1 MKQALGLALRRLL
14 MKHATVTA
22 NEQIGENYR
31 RLTFEGQALTGV
43 DWVPGQKL
51 QIAMGEGFVTRTY
64 TPVEWDAKAGRAAI
78 VGYAHGGGPG
88 STWLRDIQPGNECD
102 ILGPRASINT
112 RAISEPLVLFGDETS
127 IGLAGAIVRQDRDR
141 FCQCHFEVDDRTSA
155 EDVLTGLG
163 IAGAALFKR
172 TASDHHLGEMEAA
185 LAALAKTPASFVLT
199 GKAGTIQRFRQT
211 LRRHGVPARRV
222 ITKAYWAPGKV
233 GLD

>member
-14 MKHATVTA
+14 MKHATVVE
-22 NEQIGENYR
+22 NEKIGENYR

-43 DWVPGQKL
+43 DWVPGQKV
-51 QIAMGEGFVTRTY
+51 QIAMSEAFVTRTY
-64 TPVEWDAKAGRAAI
+64 TPVEWEAKAGRAAI

-88 STWLRDIQPGNECD
+88 SAWLRDIKPGNECD
-102 ILGPRASINT
+102 ILGPPASIDT
-112 RAISEPLVLFGDETS
+112 RAISGPLVLFGDETS
-127 IGLAGAIVRQDRDR
+127 IGLAGAIVRQDCDR
-141 FCQCHFEVDDRTSA
+141 LCQCHFEVDDRTSA
-155 EDVLTGLG
+155 EDVLAGLG

-199 GKAGTIQRFRQT
+199 GKAGTIQRFRQI
-211 LRRHGVPARRV
+211 LRRHSVPSRRL

>member
-1 MKQALGLALRRLL
+1 MKQALALALRRLL
-14 MKHATVTA
+14 MKHATVVA

-51 QIAMGEGFVTRTY
+51 QIAMSEAFVAGTY
-64 TPVEWDAKAGRAAI
+64 TPVEWESKAGRAAI

-88 STWLRDIQPGNECD
+88 SAWLRDIKPGNECD
-102 ILGPRASINT
+102 ILGPRASIDT
-112 RAISEPLVLFGDETS
+112 RAISGRFAMFGDETS

-141 FCQCHFEVDDRTSA
+141 LCQCHFEVDDRTSA
-155 EDVLTGLG
+155 QDVLTGLG

-172 TASDHHLGEMEAA
+172 TASDHHLGEVEAA

-211 LRRHGVPARRV
+211 LRRHSVPTRRL